1 MTTRD
6 EKAIDDYFIK
16 LSGKAA
22 LPKPLEIG
30 HNYRIEIEG
39 SITEKKEKDR
49 EDGGRVYTWIF
60 EPVLV
65 SVINEKGE
73 RIKAKDVRRISQRLR
88 ARCYVYWKNNQI
100 EQDFEEWYQRIGE
113 KMIINFDEI
122 IGFVLK

>member
-1 MTTRD
+1 M
-6 EKAIDDYFIK
+6 
-16 LSGKAA
+16 
-22 LPKPLEIG
+22 
-30 HNYRIEIEG
+30 
-39 SITEKKEKDR
+39 
-49 EDGGRVYTWIF
+49 
-60 EPVLV
+60 LV